1 MDLSNQEQN
10 VKEETTNTLS
20 EILSSINLETNSNTN
35 ILNNSEEES
44 NKILSNGINI
54 NLEQTQEISQIKIQ
68 EESQI
73 QTENLTTQV
82 QLLTDVIDRRI
93 GDYLLNELEKK
104 NSYIEQLEEAVKFQ
118 EIEIRDLKTKLEG
131 LNKLELLSKIKSNM
145 ETKLVELD
153 ENISSINEVQ
163 EQITKPK
170 VVQINKSSQQTQQ
183 TIVNEVKKV
192 KKVDEEETQY
202 PTSNPDLV
210 FKSDPGKKVKSIPKE
225 EEEIRYNGVIL
236 LEKPKEE
243 QQINIQLDY
252 ETETADNLS
261 TMSDVIKQRRRARKL

>member
-1 MDLSNQEQN
+1 M
-10 VKEETTNTLS
+10 
-20 EILSSINLETNSNTN
+20 
-35 ILNNSEEES
+35 
-44 NKILSNGINI
+44 
-54 NLEQTQEISQIKIQ
+54 
-68 EESQI
+68 
-73 QTENLTTQV
+73 
-82 QLLTDVIDRRI
+82 
-93 GDYLLNELEKK
+93 
-104 NSYIEQLEEAVKFQ
+104 
-118 EIEIRDLKTKLEG
+118 
-131 LNKLELLSKIKSNM
+131 NKLELLSKIKSNM

-261 TMSDVIKQRRRARKL
+261 TMCDVIKQRRRARKL